1 MIEQKLIDQVLEQ
14 ILQDILNGDL
24 TAIEELI
31 KFIPESNLVAYL
43 PEEVTA

>member
-14 ILQDILNGDL
+14 MLQDILNADF

-31 KFIPESNLVAYL
+31 KFIPESNLIAYL
-43 PEEVTA
+43 PEEVTQ

>member
-14 ILQDILNGDL
+14 MLQDILNGDL
-24 TAIEELI
+24 TAIQELI
-31 KFIPESNLVAYL
+31 KFIPEINLIAYL

>member
-1 MIEQKLIDQVLEQ
+1 MNQQLIDQVLEQ
-14 ILQDILNGDL
+14 MLQDILNADF

-31 KFIPESNLVAYL
+31 KNIPDEVLIAYL